1 MVNFIEKT
9 KKIQSNTS
17 IEVKTVGYS
26 VSNNIIPVL
35 RFTQPSE
42 KNKDIM
48 LILARQHPC
57 ETVGSFIAEKLISQL
72 IDKNKISSFLMR

>member
-17 IEVKTVGYS
+17 IEVKTIGYS

-42 KNKDIM
+42 KNKDVV